1 MSLATDKK
9 RWDELHAA
17 QSAKYETRRAYEL
30 ELGSKHGHH
39 FEPQWL
45 KKGERDKLEKLR
57 AAEDKIGDK
66 IVELLVRV
74 SPRGQAWLS
83 GVPAHWIRWDLT
95 WEDAIRPKNEPL
107 SVTPPSA
114 WGGGAPIQETPMARR
129 TVQAISKYQDYEVDV
144 LDINGRTYTYTI
156 RKVQT
161 TSHAVKKAL
170 KMHGPTAT
178 WAGNVRGYQALQE
191 TPMTQEHD
199 AEAAGAEYAAEQL
212 GAPEGH
218 GQGGT
223 FFMDWVRSQ
232 LIEAS
237 RMDPSTVLPL
247 ETEADARVIAR
258 NMLKQLEWDT
268 KRDLEPR
275 EIADLIGVDR
285 TTHEDVK
292 EFFKGFSETL
302 RMNDAW
308 LAGELLEINREL
320 RSESGVG
327 EARRR
332 GRPPQRRGGMRES
345 SSPIDVLRTL
355 QPGDMVTV
363 ESPDLPRPRKL
374 VVTNTGSHEGTYAAS
389 VSSGKVRPGHRGGGS
404 IYTHRGDDEVFYQA
418 TMQQQTVRVT
428 RLTRIAAAMAESRR
442 GPEPVEDPEYVI
454 QGIYA
459 GGVGGGII
467 SDSFG
472 FDDEDVARSEA
483 WKLSKSPYFEGDYVR
498 IITRD
503 GELVWDSRGKDG
515 MREPRRGAR
524 PTPTTGPLAGMSY
537 EQIQSLAHSLAWS
550 PARDEA
556 QRYLETH
563 SSADPNEERGMRR
576 MRYEDREAPRA
587 HKAAR
592 RAKGVPERATRR
604 HRRR

>member
-17 QSAKYETRRAYEL
+17 QSAKYEARRAYEL
-30 ELGSKHGHH
+30 ELGHHYGHH

-45 KKGERDKLEKLR
+45 KKGQRDKLEKLR

-74 SPRGQAWLS
+74 SPRGEAWLS

-129 TVQAISKYQDYEVDV
+129 ES
-144 LDINGRTYTYTI
+144 
-156 RKVQT
+156 
-161 TSHAVKKAL
+161 
-170 KMHGPTAT
+170 P
-178 WAGNVRGYQALQE
+178 
-191 TPMTQEHD
+191 D

-223 FFMDWVRSQ
+223 FFMDWVREQ

-275 EIADLIGVDR
+275 DIARLIGVDS
-285 TTHEDVK
+285 TTHDDVK
-292 EFFKGFSETL
+292 EFFKGYNETL

-308 LAGELLEINREL
+308 LADALLEIKREL

-332 GRPPQRRGGMRES
+332 GRSPQRRGGMRES
-345 SSPIDVLRTL
+345 GSPIDVLRTL

-363 ESPDLPRPRKL
+363 ESRELPKPRKL
-374 VVTNTGSHEGTYAAS
+374 TVMGPDNRGGVYVT
-389 VSSGKVRPGHRGGGS
+389 SGKVRPGHFSGGH
-404 IYTHRGDDEVFYQA
+404 IYTHRDSGDVYYQA
-418 TMQQQTVRVT
+418 TMQQQTMRVT
-428 RLTRIAAAMAESRR
+428 RLTRTAAAMAESRR

-503 GELVWDSRGKDG
+503 GELVWDSRGKGG

-563 SSADPNEERGMRR
+563 SSADPDEERGMRR
-576 MRYEDREAPRA
+576 MRYEEAPRA

-592 RAKGVPERATRR
+592 RARGVPERATRR